1 MAALSG
7 LAQNFVSE
15 ALCLL
20 GMSWVGGEQPA
31 APESSPNCRDPT
43 CRNPHPPE
51 VPRQGNLERKASGQ
65 ICIQGRTP
73 LEQWREAHALL
84 SHCSQGSQLM
94 PGARDVG
101 GGWGCR
107 HKPLS
112 GAHSLVQSP
121 IVLHVVPPARGPSLP
136 QSLHGTVTGVCT
148 FFPSFSLFSPFP
160 KQSRPRVSSS
170 CVSFWFPHCLPP
182 W

>member
-1 MAALSG
+1 MPRLPFPWPGALRCNPALAGADLLAALSG

-84 SHCSQGSQLM
+84 SRCSQGSQLM
-94 PGARDVG
+94 PGMSVVVG
-101 GGWGCR
+101 
-107 HKPLS
+107 
-112 GAHSLVQSP
+112 A
-121 IVLHVVPPARGPSLP
+121 A
-136 QSLHGTVTGVCT
+136 GT
-148 FFPSFSLFSPFP
+148 SPFLEHT
-160 KQSRPRVSSS
+160 RLFRVLLFCMWSPQPEVP
-170 CVSFWFPHCLPP
+170 VSPSHCMAP
-182 W
+182 

>member
-1 MAALSG
+1 MATHPG
-7 LAQNFVSE
+7 LAQHCVSE
-15 ALCLL
+15 TLCLL

-31 APESSPNCRDPT
+31 AFENSPNCRDPT
-43 CRNPHPPE
+43 CRNPPSPE
-51 VPRQGNLERKASGQ
+51 TPRQGNLESKGFRANLHPGENTFGAMQSGSCPAVPPSSGVPARARGAS
-65 ICIQGRTP
+65 
-73 LEQWREAHALL
+73 
-84 SHCSQGSQLM
+84 
-94 PGARDVG
+94 